1 MSKRKRKKKRILIAD
16 DDEDTRHLF
25 KEILSDKYY
34 VIEVRNGEQLLRAME
49 TIEPDLII
57 ADIVMPKIDGLRAI
71 RRLRQRSAFSTTPV
85 IFISA
90 AITDKNLYESL
101 KPEGPSIFMTKPI
114 DDEVLLETVAKLLR
128 KVR

>member
-1 MSKRKRKKKRILIAD
+1 VSKRKKEKKRILIAD

-34 VIEVRNGEQLLRAME
+34 VIEVRNGEQLLSAVD
-49 TIEPDLII
+49 TVEPDLII

-90 AITDKNLYESL
+90 AITDKKLYESL

-114 DDEVLLETVAKLLR
+114 DDEVLLETVEELL
-128 KVR
+128 KNVK